1 GLREYFSKFGD
12 ITEVMVMKDP
22 ATRRSRGFG
31 FVTFADSASV
41 DKVLMHGPH
50 ELDGKKIDPKIAFP
64 KRAHPK
70 LVTRTKKVFVGGL
83 SAPTTI
89 EDVKNY
95 FQQFG
100 RIEDAMLMFDKQTN
114 RHRGFGF
121 VTFENEDVVDKV
133 CEVHFHEI
141 NNKMVECKKAQPK
154 EVMMPNNVSRGRTTD
169 IVWPLGALADD
180 LLCLMVS
187 LFDRRA
193 CLILS
198 AASSRFSVNTTYLF
212 VVSKLLFERLNAIYL
227 CQTDPPHSSSS
238 KRFVLVFA
246 NFIVFLFLFSKH
258 SPTLSLPLKMITN
271 WSLSF
276 LLSNHFGILPTFEF
290 DAFHPSRAA
299 ACLGPSAKAIYHLCS
314 GGPDMTRGL
323 SLEHACSPSNY
334 HSLLGFPAYA
344 GYAGRGG
351 YPSYPGFGYPF
362 TAGSVDGV
370 LPVSSYCLPFLPSQ
384 MLASAAANGTAASN
398 GLTINSH
405 QQQPQQPGG
414 HNFATGHQ
422 VNDIMMGGHH
432 HLTAGPHKLRV

>member
-1 GLREYFSKFGD
+1 MHRDENESSIDCKLTAEGLREYFSKFGD

-154 EVMMPNNVSRGRTTD
+154 EVMMPNNVSRGRTTGRFA
-169 IVWPLGALADD
+169 ILA
-180 LLCLMVS
+180 CT
-187 LFDRRA
+187 A
-193 CLILS
+193 
-198 AASSRFSVNTTYLF
+198 Y
-212 VVSKLLFERLNAIYL
+212 
-227 CQTDPPHSSSS
+227 
-238 KRFVLVFA
+238 
-246 NFIVFLFLFSKH
+246 
-258 SPTLSLPLKMITN
+258 
-271 WSLSF
+271 
-276 LLSNHFGILPTFEF
+276 
-290 DAFHPSRAA
+290 PSRAA

-323 SLEHACSPSNY
+323 SLEHACSPS
-334 HSLLGFPAYA
+334 FPAYA

-362 TAGSVDGV
+362 T
-370 LPVSSYCLPFLPSQ
+370 
-384 MLASAAANGTAASN
+384 
-398 GLTINSH
+398 
-405 QQQPQQPGG
+405 
-414 HNFATGHQ
+414 
-422 VNDIMMGGHH
+422 
-432 HLTAGPHKLRV
+432 